1 MRPST
6 RVAVV
11 LSLTTAGVA
20 TAAALGSP
28 AGAVVRPVSAP
39 SIVASFNPAAGENP
53 ENLVAA
59 GQGYVDAT
67 LNQAGRVVRISP
79 AGAVSTLAQLPKG
92 ARAMGITRTPAGRLF
107 VSVGGNVPA
116 LQGIWEVSAT
126 GPAVRVAALPS
137 PGFPNGLSSAADGT
151 LYVADSAA
159 GTVYR
164 LAPGAVSVTVWL
176 QAPVLAPAR
185 QLGVNGVKVHH
196 DALGDAVYV
205 SNTDA
210 GTLIRIEVRP
220 DGSAG
225 GAVVRAKGIASFDDF
240 TFVPGTDTVVAAQN
254 ATDTVSLISPAG
266 RVFPVLARS
275 DGLAGPTSV
284 SATPSQLLVTNAD
297 YFRAQSPELLR
308 ASLAPLPA
316 GTRR

>member
-1 MRPST
+1 M
-6 RVAVV
+6 
-11 LSLTTAGVA
+11 
-20 TAAALGSP
+20 
-28 AGAVVRPVSAP
+28 
-39 SIVASFNPAAGENP
+39 
-53 ENLVAA
+53 
-59 GQGYVDAT
+59 
-67 LNQAGRVVRISP
+67 
-79 AGAVSTLAQLPKG
+79 
-92 ARAMGITRTPAGRLF
+92 
-107 VSVGGNVPA
+107 
-116 LQGIWEVSAT
+116 
-126 GPAVRVAALPS
+126 
-137 PGFPNGLSSAADGT
+137 
-151 LYVADSAA
+151 
-159 GTVYR
+159 
-164 LAPGAVSVTVWL
+164 
-176 QAPVLAPAR
+176 LAPAR

-210 GTLIRIEVRP
+210 GTLIRIAVRP

-254 ATDTVSLISPAG
+254 ATDTVSLVSPAG

-284 SATPSQLLVTNAD
+284 SATPSQLLMTNAD
-297 YFRAQSPELLR
+297 YSRAQSPELLR